1 MQPRDITD
9 LRAIQRLRKK
19 QQDLLQLI
27 QYDQFVEQNLPK
39 SEEKIAEE
47 LYQKDLIEREEQ

>member
-1 MQPRDITD
+1 MQPKDITD
-9 LRAIQRLRKK
+9 LRAIQKLRKK

-47 LYQKDLIEREEQ
+47 LYKKDLVERED

>member
-47 LYQKDLIEREEQ
+47 LYKKDSIEREE